1 MINLGVVAAIRAV
14 GVRGDPCGAMCWNG
28 SPTHCTTR
36 VTTYS
41 YCTYCCH
48 NTETDRQD
56 FKFSVFKNFLKN
68 FKLLSNFNEVQT
80 YSLMMIC

>member
-1 MINLGVVAAIRAV
+1 MISLGVVAAIRAV
-14 GVRGDPCGAMCWNG
+14 GVRGDPCGAMHWTV

-36 VTTYS
+36 ITTYS

-56 FKFSVFKNFLKN
+56 FKFSVLKSFKN

-80 YSLMMIC
+80 HSLKMIC

>member
-1 MINLGVVAAIRAV
+1 MISLGVVAAIRAV
-14 GVRGDPCGAMCWNG
+14 GVRGDPCGAMRWTV

-36 VTTYS
+36 ITTYT

-56 FKFSVFKNFLKN
+56 FKFRVLKTFKNS
-68 FKLLSNFNEVQT
+68 KLLSKFNEVQT
-80 YSLMMIC
+80 YSLKMIC